1 MAITRLT
8 AAWSGFRGAPG
19 YSNFYFAGDSGD
31 ETTLEQTG
39 ETIRS
44 FFNGFR
50 EYLPPSVNIQVRGT
64 AEIIDEA
71 SGQITSQVDFD
82 PPSSVVGAATGSYSA
97 ASGAVV
103 NWNTNAYRNGRRV
116 RGRTFLVPLSTSS
129 YDSGGDLSA
138 TALNAIRSGATFLS
152 SGAAPLPFVVWA
164 RPVNGSGGTAEP
176 VVSHTVP
183 DLGAIL
189 RSRRD

>member
-8 AAWSGFRGAPG
+8 AAWTGFRGAPG
-19 YSNFYFAGDSGD
+19 YSNFYFAGKAAD
-31 ETTLEQTG
+31 EGLLEDCA

-44 FFNGFR
+44 FFTAFR
-50 EYLPPSVNIQVRGT
+50 DQLPSGISIAIRGN
-64 AEIIDEA
+64 AEVIDEA
-71 SGQITSQVDFD
+71 SGQITSQLDFK
-82 PPSSVVGAATGSYSA
+82 PPATVVGATTGSYSA

-116 RGRTFLVPLSTSS
+116 RGRTFLVPLATNA
-129 YDSGGDLSA
+129 YDSQGDLA
-138 TALNAIRSGATFLS
+138 GAALTNIRAGATFLS

-164 RPVNGSGGTAEP
+164 RPVGGSGGTAEP

>member
-8 AAWSGFRGAPG
+8 AAWNGFRGAPG
-19 YSNFYFAGDSGD
+19 YSNFYFAGDSAD
-31 ETTLEQTG
+31 TELLEQSA
-39 ETIRS
+39 ETVRS

-50 EYLPPSVNIQVRGT
+50 DYLPTGINISIRGN
-64 AEIIDEA
+64 AEVIDE
-71 SGQITSQVDFD
+71 SNGQITSQIDFE
-82 PPSSVVGAATGSYSA
+82 PPSSVIGATTGSYSA

-116 RGRTFLVPLSTSS
+116 RGRTFLVPLSTNA
-129 YDSGGDLSA
+129 YDNGGDLTNA
-138 TALNAIRSGATFLS
+138 ALTALRGAATFLS

-164 RPVNGSGGTAEP
+164 RPINGSGGTAEP
-176 VVSHTVP
+176 VISHTVP